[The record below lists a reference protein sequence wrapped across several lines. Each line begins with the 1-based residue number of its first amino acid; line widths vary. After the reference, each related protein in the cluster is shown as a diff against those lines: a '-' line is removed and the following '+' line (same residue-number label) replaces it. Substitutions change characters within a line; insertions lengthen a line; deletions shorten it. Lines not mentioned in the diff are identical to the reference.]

1 MTNWTSSAKILAMG
15 VILFSGALAAAQSAP
30 SPHTY
35 HVEGD
40 VEGVHDPSLIAQHG
54 TWYLFGTATEKGP
67 HAQLPMRC
75 SNDLEH
81 WKHCG
86 AVFATIPDWIQKE
99 SPETKDLW
107 APDISYCNGKYHVY
121 YAFSAFGKN
130 TSGIALVTNK
140 TLDQS
145 SPDFRWVDEGLVL
158 KSLASDDFN
167 AIDPNIVF
175 DTAGTP
181 WLSFGSFWSG
191 IKMRRMDVATG
202 KLSPQDNKLY
212 ALASRERPENP
223 APAPPGLP
231 PDWQAIE
238 APFIVHHGDYYY
250 LFVSFDLCCRGVNS
264 NYRTVVGRSHDV
276 TGPYVD
282 VDGKPM
288 LHGGGTALL
297 TGNARWLGPGGESI
311 LPQPAGDIIVFHAY
325 DGKTGHPFLQIS
337 TIDWS
342 SGWPHAALEGDSPA
356 AKWRGEKVSRQNDD
370 GTCHPTR
377 DSVASGVR
385 HFSGRACAGSTA
397 EK

>member
-1 MTNWTSSAKILAMG
+1 MRNAQRNAKIMKAWTRGAKVLAVG
-15 VILFSGALAAAQSAP
+15 AIIFSAATAKGQSAS
-30 SPHTY
+30 SPHSY

-40 VEGVHDPSLIAQHG
+40 VEGVHDPSIIKQNG
-54 TWYLFGTATEKGP
+54 RWYLFGTATEKGP

-81 WKHCG
+81 WKRCG
-86 AVFATIPDWIQKE
+86 AVFAAIPDWIQKE

-107 APDISYCNGKYHVY
+107 APDISYFNGKYHVY

-145 SPDFRWVDEGLVL
+145 SPDFHWVDEGVVL
-158 KSLASDDFN
+158 KSVASEDFN
-167 AIDPNIVF
+167 AIDPNVVF
-175 DTAGTP
+175 DSAGTP

-191 IKMRRMDVATG
+191 IKMRRLDAATG

-223 APAPPGLP
+223 PPAPPGLP
-231 PDWQAIE
+231 ADWQAIE

-250 LFVSFDLCCRGVNS
+250 LFASFDLCCRGVKS
-264 NYRTVVGRSHDV
+264 NYRTVVGRSREV

-282 VDGKPM
+282 ADGKPM
-288 LHGGGTALL
+288 LHGAGTALL
-297 TGNARWLGPGGESI
+297 TGNFRWFGPGGESI
-311 LPQPAGDIIVFHAY
+311 LQQPTGDIIVFHAY
-325 DGKTGHPFLQIS
+325 DSKTGHPFLQIS

-342 SGWPHAALEGDSPA
+342 SGWPHAALEGD
-356 AKWRGEKVSRQNDD
+356 E
-370 GTCHPTR
+370 
-377 DSVASGVR
+377 
-385 HFSGRACAGSTA
+385 STA
-397 EK
+397 K

>member
-1 MTNWTSSAKILAMG
+1 MKNWTSSAKFLAVG
-15 VILFSGALAAAQSAP
+15 VMLFFGAVATGQGTSAP
-30 SPHTY
+30 HFY
-35 HVEGD
+35 HVDGD
-40 VEGVHDPSLIAQHG
+40 VEGVHDPSIIKQG
-54 TWYLFGTATEKGP
+54 DTWYLFGTATEQGP

-75 SNDLEH
+75 SKDLEH
-81 WKHCG
+81 WKRCG
-86 AVFATIPDWIQKE
+86 AVFADIPDWIRKE

-107 APDISYCNGKYHVY
+107 APDISYFNGKYHVY

-145 SPDFRWVDEGLVL
+145 SPDFHWLDEGLVL

-175 DTAGTP
+175 DSAGTP

-191 IKMRRMDVATG
+191 IKMRRLDAATG
-202 KLSPQDNKLY
+202 KPSQQDTKLY

-223 APAPPGLP
+223 PPAPPGLP
-231 PDWQAIE
+231 SDWQAIE
-238 APFIVHHGDYYY
+238 APFVVHHGDYFY
-250 LFVSFDLCCRGVNS
+250 LFVSFDLCCRGVKS
-264 NYRTVVGRSHDV
+264 NYRTMVGRSHEV
-276 TGPYVD
+276 TGPFLD

-288 LHGGGTALL
+288 LHGGGTPLL

-311 LPQPAGDIIVFHAY
+311 LQQPTGDIIVFHAY

-342 SGWPHAALEGDSPA
+342 TGWPRAALEAD
-356 AKWRGEKVSRQNDD
+356 
-370 GTCHPTR
+370 
-377 DSVASGVR
+377 AS
-385 HFSGRACAGSTA
+385 AP
-397 EK
+397 K